1 MTVRDTV
8 RGDQVVWEHAGAAFK
23 EESRS
28 YPAQMGRER
37 EHGGCGLDVNPARD
51 GPQTVARRTAREGSP
66 R

>member
-8 RGDQVVWEHAGAAFK
+8 WGDQVVWEHAGAAFK

-37 EHGGCGLDVNPARD
+37 ERGGCGLD
-51 GPQTVARRTAREGSP
+51 GESSESSARRALDGG
-66 R
+66 